1 MCHAPSFVLKG
12 PQHLLTTWH
21 ITHGSWKSLPLLIDI
36 DYIWSLDMPIMSL
49 SLALT
54 ILNVDPRTKQLAE
67 VGIMLNKDTSMRE
80 SGYRGRIG
88 IGVVYMRH
96 VSKVINV
103 HIQIQIW
110 QVICE
115 FNLSS
120 SIWENISSC
129 VLTLN
134 STNST
139 LMVERFL
146 IRIC

>member
-1 MCHAPSFVLKG
+1 
-12 PQHLLTTWH
+12 
-21 ITHGSWKSLPLLIDI
+21 
-36 DYIWSLDMPIMSL
+36 MPIMSL

-103 HIQIQIW
+103 HIQRQI
-110 QVICE
+110 
-115 FNLSS
+115 
-120 SIWENISSC
+120 
-129 VLTLN
+129 
-134 STNST
+134 
-139 LMVERFL
+139 
-146 IRIC
+146 